1 MRKPK
6 REKFKVYKD
15 VFDASTSKVIFDLM
29 AKHVIEGLEAPIKI
43 GKESNVFS
51 ALKKGKKR
59 TVRVAVKIYRV
70 MACDFR
76 RMNKYLTIDQRFI
89 VRRSRKATVSV
100 WAKREFTNLNKAYKS
115 GVTCP
120 KPIAVKENVLVM
132 EFVGSKYGKMPAP
145 APLLKDALPRNV
157 KQFFLLLAEQAAIL
171 FQKAK
176 LVHGDLSEFNIMN
189 YKEKPVI
196 IDLSHA
202 LPVSFA
208 TVHYKEFLQRDINNL
223 VRFFTKHGLNINKEV
238 LHNYVV
244 GEITKRTFSSKVF
257 NDKQK

>member
-29 AKHVIEGLEAPIKI
+29 AKHIIEGLEAPIKI

-51 ALKKGKKR
+51 ALKKKKKR
-59 TVRVAVKIYRV
+59 IERVAVKIYRV
-70 MACDFR
+70 MTCDFR
-76 RMNKYLTIDQRFI
+76 RMNKYLTIDPRFI
-89 VRRSRKATVSV
+89 VRKSRKATVSA
-100 WAKREFTNLNKAYKS
+100 WAKREFTNLNKAYKA
-115 GVTCP
+115 GVVCP

-132 EFVGSKYGKMPAP
+132 EFIGSKYGKMPTP
-145 APLLKDALPRNV
+145 APLLKDVLPNNM
-157 KQFFLLLAEQAAIL
+157 KQFFLLLAEQTAIL

-189 YKEKPVI
+189 YKEKPII

-208 TVHYKEFLQRDINNL
+208 TLHYREFLQRDINNL
-223 VRFFTKHGLNINKEV
+223 ARFFTKHGLNINKQA
-238 LHNYVV
+238 LYNYIV
-244 GEITKRTFSSKVF
+244 GKITKQEFSSKVF
-257 NDKQK
+257 NDK